1 MNRILGYCT
10 NVHPGADLETTRRNL
25 AEHALA
31 VKQLV
36 SPAQPIGVGL
46 WLSAQAADKMRK
58 QDAVGEFAG
67 WLAEVGLIPFTLNGF
82 PFGDFHQPVVKHA
95 VYRPTWCDTA
105 RLDYTV
111 GLIEI
116 LDRLLPRGLEGSI
129 STVPLEW
136 GSPRPEAGRL
146 HEHAANLRKIVER
159 LEQLEQERGRLIYLC
174 LEPEP
179 GCVLQRSEDVVRFF
193 EDHLLTDGKEGP
205 VRRYLR
211 VCHDVCHSAVMFE
224 DQTEVLRRYQ
234 AAGIAV
240 GKVQI
245 SSAVVLPWDRI
256 AAVDRVAAFG
266 QFRRFAEDR
275 YLHQTVVRESP
286 DAFPVFWE
294 DLPLALRTVE
304 DPARLTGQWRVH
316 FHVPI
321 YLERF
326 GLIETSRDQI
336 DACLATACELVD
348 LSHFEV
354 ETYAWGVLPAEL
366 QEPRLADGI
375 AREMHWLRERV
386 PNGAEGCIQAGQAFQ
401 PDAER
406 ASAWKG

>member
-1 MNRILGYCT
+1 MNRIIGYCT

-25 AEHALA
+25 AEHAVT

-36 SPAQPIGVGL
+36 SPDRPIGVGL
-46 WLSAQAADKMRK
+46 WLSAQAAGKMR
-58 QDAVGEFAG
+58 QQHAVGEFAG
-67 WLAEVGLIPFTLNGF
+67 WLADAGLMPFTLNGF
-82 PFGDFHQPVVKHA
+82 PFGDFHQAVVKHA
-95 VYRPTWCDTA
+95 VYQPTWCDPA
-105 RLDYTV
+105 RCDYTV

-116 LDRLLPRGLEGSI
+116 LDQLLPPGSEGSI

-136 GSPRPEAGRL
+136 GSPRPEPGRL
-146 HEHAANLRKIVER
+146 DEHAANLRKVAAHLER
-159 LEQLEQERGRLIYLC
+159 LEQERGRLIYLC

-193 EDHLLTDGKEGP
+193 EDHLLADGNEQQ

-224 DQTEVLRRYQ
+224 DQTAVLRRYQ

-240 GKVQI
+240 GKVQV
-245 SSAVVLPWDRI
+245 SSAVVLPWERI
-256 AAVDRVAAFG
+256 AASDRVAALG

-275 YLHQTVVRESP
+275 YLHQTMVREAP
-286 DAFPVFWE
+286 DAAPVFWE
-294 DLPLALRTVE
+294 DLPLALNTVD

-321 YLERF
+321 YLEQF
-326 GLIETSRDQI
+326 GQIETSRDQI
-336 DACLATACELVD
+336 DACLKTAGEMAD

-366 QEPRLADGI
+366 QQSRLADGI
-375 AREMHWLRERV
+375 AREMTWLGERL
-386 PNGAEGCIQAGQAFQ
+386 QTH
-401 PDAER
+401 R
-406 ASAWKG
+406 